1 VIYLIDSLEEVKL
14 NAEITLEKWFDVY
27 KDKVLITGQSLLKD
41 GVPDDLVKNIV
52 EYALIEGLQKAVRV
66 IG

>member
-1 VIYLIDSLEEVKL
+1 MIDSLEEVKL